1 MLPHEEERIRGR
13 LMKAG
18 YFRHRVDRMK
28 PWTLLHCLGLENKRQ
43 KGGLISEY
51 LPYVEPSYV
60 DTSILAK
67 VIKEAVVVK
76 TRRNARRQRLTVLK
90 GNGH

>member
-43 KGGLISEY
+43 KGVLLSDY
-51 LPYVEPSYV
+51 LPYIKPSYV

-67 VIKEAVVVK
+67 RIKEAVVVK
-76 TRRNARRQRLTVLK
+76 TLSDTRSQE
-90 GNGH
+90 